1 MFSRE
6 NEIDECGLDLVFATD
21 MEVLGKITEHELK
34 EGGKNI
40 EVTDENKQEYIE

>member
-1 MFSRE
+1 
-6 NEIDECGLDLVFATD
+6 

-34 EGGKNI
+34 ENGKNI